1 MVEKCGILL
10 LIMKN
15 GVALA
20 FCGKELKMILVV
32 DIGNTNIVIG
42 AYDGDDLKFISRIMT
57 SRERTSDEYAVLIKD
72 VLGLYGVS
80 SDDIE
85 GSIISSVVP
94 PVSKAV
100 APAVKR
106 ITGKEP
112 LIVGPGIKTGLSIKI
127 DNPAQLGADLVADA
141 VGAAELY
148 PKPIIIIDMGTATT
162 VSVVGRS
169 GQMLGGAIIPGVR
182 TGLEALSS
190 KAAQLPVISIEA
202 PDKVIG
208 SNTVDC
214 MRSGVVFGTASMLD
228 GMIDRINE
236 ELGDKCTV
244 VATGGL
250 SEEIVRHT
258 RREIVHNPQLLLYG
272 LKTLYRKN
280 VG

>member
-1 MVEKCGILL
+1 
-10 LIMKN
+10 
-15 GVALA
+15 
-20 FCGKELKMILVV
+20 MILAV
-32 DIGNTNIVIG
+32 DIGNTNIVMG
-42 AYDGDDLKFISRIMT
+42 VYDGDELKFISRIMT
-57 SRERTSDEYAVLIKD
+57 SREKTSDEYAVFIKE
-72 VLGLYGVS
+72 VLALY
-80 SDDIE
+80 DIDTKILE

-94 PVSKAV
+94 PVSKVV

-106 ITGKEP
+106 LIGKEP

-162 VSVVGRS
+162 VSVVGKS
-169 GQMLGGAIIPGVR
+169 GEMLGGAIIPGVK

-208 SNTVDC
+208 TNTLDC

-228 GMIDRINE
+228 GIIDRINDE
-236 ELGDKCTV
+236 IGDKCTV

-258 RREIVHNPQLLLYG
+258 KRDIIHNPQLLLHG
-272 LKTLYRKN
+272 LKALYRKN
-280 VG
+280 SL

>member
-1 MVEKCGILL
+1 
-10 LIMKN
+10 
-15 GVALA
+15 
-20 FCGKELKMILVV
+20 MILAV
-32 DIGNTNIVIG
+32 DIGNTNIVMG
-42 AYDGDDLKFISRIMT
+42 VYNGDELKFISRIMT
-57 SRERTSDEYAVLIKD
+57 SREKTSDEYAVFIKE
-72 VLGLYGVS
+72 VLALY
-80 SDDIE
+80 DIDTKILE

-94 PVSKAV
+94 PVSKVV

-106 ITGKEP
+106 LIGKEP

-162 VSVVGRS
+162 VSVVGKS
-169 GQMLGGAIIPGVR
+169 GEMLGGAIIPGVK

-208 SNTVDC
+208 TNTLDC

-228 GMIDRINE
+228 GIIDRINDE
-236 ELGDKCTV
+236 IGDKCTV

-258 RREIVHNPQLLLYG
+258 KRDIIHNPQLLLHG
-272 LKTLYRKN
+272 LKALYRKN
-280 VG
+280 SL

>member
-1 MVEKCGILL
+1 MWYNAFNYE
-10 LIMKN
+10 N
-15 GVALA
+15 GVSMS
-20 FCGKELKMILVV
+20 FSERNKMMVLVV

-42 AYDGDDLKFISRIMT
+42 AYDGDDLCFISRIMT
-57 SRERTSDEYAVLIKD
+57 SREKTSDEYAVLIKD
-72 VLGLYGVS
+72 ILALYGVS
-80 SDDIE
+80 PQNIE

-100 APAVKR
+100 APAVKM

-148 PKPIIIIDMGTATT
+148 QKPIIIIDMGTATT
-162 VSVVGRS
+162 VSVVGKS
-169 GQMLGGAIIPGVR
+169 GEMLGGAIIPGVR

-208 SNTVDC
+208 SNTIDC
-214 MRSGVVFGTASMLD
+214 MRSGVVFGAASMLD
-228 GMIDRINE
+228 GIIDRINE

-258 RREIVHNPQLLLYG
+258 RRDIIHNPQLLLHG